1 MCGSDVVGSKFV
13 GLMGLKV
20 QDGIMLP
27 FYIFLVLN
35 ASLLL
40 SRSLS
45 DCPSLAL
52 SGWLSTPKASPLM
65 PE

>member
-1 MCGSDVVGSKFV
+1 MSESNFV

-45 DCPSLAL
+45 DLSESSPVRLAQHPQRV
-52 SGWLSTPKASPLM
+52 STNA
-65 PE
+65 